1 MENQNDTQLDEQGN
15 SINPLLPAVPSW
27 EEYQKQN
34 SPRPYQQEEKFGDY
48 DQRMSNHIN
57 NLYAEWLKLSGHSR

>member
-1 MENQNDTQLDEQGN
+1 MENQNDTQ
-15 SINPLLPAVPSW
+15 SW

-34 SPRPYQQEEKFGDY
+34 PPRPYQQEEKFGDY

-57 NLYAEWLKLSGHSR
+57 NLYAEWLKLSGHSRSRPAN